1 MPDLKTDQSP
11 RSTTG
16 NTRSIT
22 ALALAV
28 IALLLSGIT
37 MIGTSTGFFPL
48 KVIQAAGVPSTV
60 QVVDTVDI
68 NAVEEIEVVV
78 FALIP
83 PEQLTVRVRVLGTG
97 VGRVAKPG
105 TTTFDRQA
113 EDQVTVVDLDGTS
126 VRFPIQSS
134 AAGDTTYAIEVVKT
148 NGGTRHDR
156 RSLTVRFA
164 DPSATPT
171 PATPTPP
178 GGGTPPTP

>member
-1 MPDLKTDQSP
+1 MPNLKTDQSP

-16 NTRSIT
+16 NRRSTIV
-22 ALALAV
+22 LALAV

-60 QVVDTVDI
+60 QVIDTVDI

-78 FALIP
+78 FAFTT
-83 PEQLTVRVRVLGTG
+83 PEQLTIRVRVLGSG

-113 EDQVTVVDLDGTS
+113 EETVTVVDADGTS

-148 NGGTRHDR
+148 NGGPRHDR

-164 DPSATPT
+164 DPAATPT

-178 GGGTPPTP
+178 GGGTQPTP